1 MNKKIIPRQI
11 KPLSKVPSLP
21 NVLTF
26 RPISKNNNSSHNVSA
41 TTNVSQE
48 KINSINN
55 SSIINSHIFSQENP
69 KRKKNVL
76 LKKIRLRYSNS
87 QQAISKSWIMPDS
100 LNTIKGTFEM
110 MKNAD
115 DILMQRLKVHDRDFA
130 IRKNKLKSI
139 ALNLNKKI
147 SQKNYLINSLKQ
159 RRTELS
165 DKEYIIHKSL
175 KEFESKLECDKRR
188 FVHFIEDLKEKQ
200 KKEEAKLLDLKNIK
214 FQAEEK
220 LDELDRIKRSL
231 EQGIYK
237 KIKDLYELKD
247 FGAFVHKIVGTK
259 FPFENIPRIK
269 SEHDIEQIT
278 ETLVQAFDLEFF
290 DETKKGLEKVDI
302 YDKKCVFMEDKIIT
316 GISIKESLEKEFR
329 EVRKNID
336 NELKQLNNSKMV
348 LESDYNYLL
357 KEIKFVKEQ
366 MKNFQLKETLD
377 INQNLNY
384 IQELGLE
391 IGSTIQNPP
400 KVDEI
405 YLNEFIAYSK
415 GIANV
420 FKKTEH
426 KVNELISDIE
436 NVLDNGKKKDKEL
449 MWSFITKQKNQNK
462 REKQILF
469 RQKEEESK
477 IKERLRIL
485 ERDKKVILTGKKII
499 WDYPITTKHKLK
511 IKKNIE
517 LQNESNNKIDLEY
530 SFSEEDPNFNN
541 NNNNN

>member
-541 NNNNN
+541 NNN

>member
-541 NNNNN
+541 NN

>member
-55 SSIINSHIFSQENP
+55 SSIINSHIFSKENP

-115 DILMQRLKVHDRDFA
+115 DILIQRLKVHDRDFA

-278 ETLVQAFDLEFF
+278 ETLVQAFDLELF

-511 IKKNIE
+511 FKKNIE

-541 NNNNN
+541 NNNN

>member
-130 IRKNKLKSI
+130 VRKNKLKSI
-139 ALNLNKKI
+139 ALKLNKKI

-200 KKEEAKLLDLKNIK
+200 KKEEAKLLDLKNIT

-278 ETLVQAFDLEFF
+278 ETLVQAFDLELF

-377 INQNLNY
+377 INQHLNY

-485 ERDKKVILTGKKII
+485 ERDKKIILTGKKII

-541 NNNNN
+541 NNNN

>member
-1 MNKKIIPRQI
+1 
-11 KPLSKVPSLP
+11 
-21 NVLTF
+21 
-26 RPISKNNNSSHNVSA
+26 
-41 TTNVSQE
+41 
-48 KINSINN
+48 
-55 SSIINSHIFSQENP
+55 
-69 KRKKNVL
+69 
-76 LKKIRLRYSNS
+76 
-87 QQAISKSWIMPDS
+87 MPDS

-348 LESDYNYLL
+348 LESDYNNLL

-541 NNNNN
+541 NNNN

>member
-541 NNNNN
+541 NNNN

>member
-436 NVLDNGKKKDKEL
+436 NILDNGKKKDKEL

-530 SFSEEDPNFNN
+530 SFSEEEPNFNN
-541 NNNNN
+541 NNN

>member
-76 LKKIRLRYSNS
+76 LKKIRLRYNNS

-100 LNTIKGTFEM
+100 LNTIKGTLEM

-541 NNNNN
+541 NN

>member
-26 RPISKNNNSSHNVSA
+26 RPKTKNINSSHNVSA

-69 KRKKNVL
+69 KRKKSVL

-100 LNTIKGTFEM
+100 LNTIKGTLEM

-130 IRKNKLKSI
+130 VRKNKLKSI
-139 ALNLNKKI
+139 ALKLNKKI

-165 DKEYIIHKSL
+165 DKEYIIQKSL
-175 KEFESKLECDKRR
+175 KEFGSKLECDKRR
-188 FVHFIEDLKEKQ
+188 FVHFIDDLKEKQ
-200 KKEEAKLLDLKNIK
+200 KKEETKLLDLKNLK
-214 FQAEEK
+214 FQAIEK
-220 LDELDRIKRSL
+220 LEELDRIKRSL
-231 EQGIYK
+231 EQSIYK
-237 KIKDLYELKD
+237 KIKDIYELKD
-247 FGAFVHKIVGTK
+247 FGAFAHKIIGTK
-259 FPFENIPRIK
+259 FPYENIPRIK

-278 ETLVQAFDLEFF
+278 ETLVQTFDFEFF

-366 MKNFQLKETLD
+366 MKNFKLKETLD
-377 INQNLNY
+377 INQHLNY

-420 FKKTEH
+420 FKKTEYN
-426 KVNELISDIE
+426 VNDLISDIE
-436 NVLDNGKKKDKEL
+436 NVVEKGNKKDKEL

-485 ERDKKVILTGKKII
+485 ERDKKIILTGKKII

-517 LQNESNNKIDLEY
+517 LQNESNNKIDLED
-530 SFSEEDPNFNN
+530 SFSEEEPNFNN
-541 NNNNN
+541 NK

>member
-26 RPISKNNNSSHNVSA
+26 RPKTKNINSSHNVSA

-69 KRKKNVL
+69 KRKKSVL

-165 DKEYIIHKSL
+165 DKEYIIQKSL
-175 KEFESKLECDKRR
+175 KEFGSKLECDKRR
-188 FVHFIEDLKEKQ
+188 FVHFIDDLKEKQ
-200 KKEEAKLLDLKNIK
+200 KKEETKLLDLKNLK
-214 FQAEEK
+214 FQAIEK
-220 LDELDRIKRSL
+220 LEELDRIKRSL
-231 EQGIYK
+231 EQSIYK
-237 KIKDLYELKD
+237 KIKDIYELKD
-247 FGAFVHKIVGTK
+247 FGAFAHKIIGTK
-259 FPFENIPRIK
+259 FPYENIPRIK

-278 ETLVQAFDLEFF
+278 ETLVQAFDFEFF
-290 DETKKGLEKVDI
+290 DETTKGLEKVDI

-420 FKKTEH
+420 FKKTEYN
-426 KVNELISDIE
+426 VNDLISDIE
-436 NVLDNGKKKDKEL
+436 NVVEKGNKKDKEL

-485 ERDKKVILTGKKII
+485 ERDKKIILTGKKII

-517 LQNESNNKIDLEY
+517 LQNESNNKIDLED
-530 SFSEEDPNFNN
+530 SFSEEEPNFNN
-541 NNNNN
+541 NK

>member
-55 SSIINSHIFSQENP
+55 SSIINSHIFSKENP

-220 LDELDRIKRSL
+220 LDELDRIERNL

-278 ETLVQAFDLEFF
+278 ETLVQAFDLELF

-541 NNNNN
+541 NNNN

>member
-530 SFSEEDPNFNN
+530 SFSEEEPNFNN
-541 NNNNN
+541 NNNN

>member
-55 SSIINSHIFSQENP
+55 SSIINSHIFSQENQ

-541 NNNNN
+541 NN

>member
-1 MNKKIIPRQI
+1 
-11 KPLSKVPSLP
+11 
-21 NVLTF
+21 
-26 RPISKNNNSSHNVSA
+26 
-41 TTNVSQE
+41 
-48 KINSINN
+48 
-55 SSIINSHIFSQENP
+55 
-69 KRKKNVL
+69 
-76 LKKIRLRYSNS
+76 
-87 QQAISKSWIMPDS
+87 
-100 LNTIKGTFEM
+100 
-110 MKNAD
+110 
-115 DILMQRLKVHDRDFA
+115 
-130 IRKNKLKSI
+130 
-139 ALNLNKKI
+139 
-147 SQKNYLINSLKQ
+147 
-159 RRTELS
+159 
-165 DKEYIIHKSL
+165 
-175 KEFESKLECDKRR
+175 LECDKRR
-188 FVHFIEDLKEKQ
+188 FVHFIDDLKEKQ
-200 KKEEAKLLDLKNIK
+200 KKEETKLLDLKNLK
-214 FQAEEK
+214 FQAIEK
-220 LDELDRIKRSL
+220 LEELDRIKRSL
-231 EQGIYK
+231 EQSIYK
-237 KIKDLYELKD
+237 KIKDIYELKD
-247 FGAFVHKIVGTK
+247 FGAFAHKIIGTK
-259 FPFENIPRIK
+259 FPYENIPRIK
-269 SEHDIEQIT
+269 SDHDIEQIT

-377 INQNLNY
+377 INQHLNY

-420 FKKTEH
+420 FKKTEYN
-426 KVNELISDIE
+426 VNDLISDIE
-436 NVLDNGKKKDKEL
+436 NVVEKGNKKDKEL

-485 ERDKKVILTGKKII
+485 ERDKKIILTGKKII

-541 NNNNN
+541 NNNN

>member
-55 SSIINSHIFSQENP
+55 SSIINPHIFSQENP

-100 LNTIKGTFEM
+100 LNTIKGTLEM

-278 ETLVQAFDLEFF
+278 ETLVQAFDLELF

-316 GISIKESLEKEFR
+316 GVSIKESLEKEFR

-530 SFSEEDPNFNN
+530 SFSEEEPNFNN
-541 NNNNN
+541 NNNN

>member
-329 EVRKNID
+329 EERKNID

-530 SFSEEDPNFNN
+530 SFSEEEPNFNN
-541 NNNNN
+541 NNNN

>member
-11 KPLSKVPSLP
+11 KTLSKVPSLP

-220 LDELDRIKRSL
+220 LEELDRIKRSL

-530 SFSEEDPNFNN
+530 SFSEEEPNFNN
-541 NNNNN
+541 NNNN

>member
-530 SFSEEDPNFNN
+530 SFSEEEPNFNN
-541 NNNNN
+541 NNN

>member
-100 LNTIKGTFEM
+100 LNTIKGTLEM

-278 ETLVQAFDLEFF
+278 ETLVQAFDLELF

-316 GISIKESLEKEFR
+316 GVSIKESLEKEFR

-530 SFSEEDPNFNN
+530 SFSEEEPNFNN
-541 NNNNN
+541 NNNN

>member
-55 SSIINSHIFSQENP
+55 SSIINPHIFSQENP

-530 SFSEEDPNFNN
+530 SFSEEEPNFNN
-541 NNNNN
+541 NNNN